1 VPLQDVA
8 PITASTEIDAPPAAV
23 WALVSDLRNMR
34 RWSPQNVKT
43 FVRGEAGVGTKMI
56 NLNRRGLLFWPTQ
69 SMIVRF
75 EPETEIA
82 FRVKENWTVWS
93 YRLEPT
99 ATGTRLTGTREAPD
113 GISDLSVGLT
123 KRVLGGV
130 DTFTRELQQGIEQ
143 TLNAIKRDAE
153 KGR

>member
-99 ATGTRLTGTREAPD
+99 D

-153 KGR
+153 KRR

>member
-1 VPLQDVA
+1 MPLQDVA
-8 PITASTEIDAPPAAV
+8 PITASTEIDAPPATV

-34 RWSPQNVKT
+34 RWSPQNVRT
-43 FVRGEAGVGTKMI
+43 FVRGEDAVGTKMI
-56 NLNRRGLLFWPTQ
+56 NINRRGLLFWPTQ

-130 DTFTRELQQGIEQ
+130 DTFTTELQQGIEQ
-143 TLNAIKRDAE
+143 TLAAIKRDAE
-153 KGR
+153 RGR